1 MGPSESFCRCG
12 GTGIRAALKTQ
23 SFGIRVRT
31 PSSAPKLLLGGP
43 RLLGN
48 KNQNG
53 GIGESTDRG
62 SAPPA
67 KWLGPLRTGNRDLGS
82 PPVQNPQRAVGSFRF
97 KPLVEAQIETLS
109 CWSRQQPNFKGS
121 EPHRMRHRLEIGWV
135 LRDWL
140 SISPL
145 SASLTF
151 TRGV

>member
-1 MGPSESFCRCG
+1 MTANPLSRPDPWMALVNAKVARDRSTRSPGLHKFCRCG

-48 KNQNG
+48 KNQTG

-67 KWLGPLRTGNRDLGS
+67 KWLGPNNGLGIVISSLRHFEES
-82 PPVQNPQRAVGSFRF
+82 
-97 KPLVEAQIETLS
+97 
-109 CWSRQQPNFKGS
+109 
-121 EPHRMRHRLEIGWV
+121 
-135 LRDWL
+135 
-140 SISPL
+140 
-145 SASLTF
+145 
-151 TRGV
+151 